1 MEAILQ
7 RLSQMQ
13 VDLQEVKKDTKDN
26 GRRLT
31 DLCISTGKY
40 ETRLD
45 AIEEIAR
52 EAKKIS
58 LEGHV
63 DNCPRREW
71 PHDMAIPGTG
81 RREAVETG
89 RGSINLNVGNNDIRK
104 GGNGGDSVRKPR
116 GDSEAKNYFWIVF
129 GTISA
134 FVAVAS
140 FILNIVMLANK

>member
-7 RLSQMQ
+7 RLNQMQ
-13 VDLQEVKKDTKDN
+13 GDLQEVKKDTKDN

-31 DLCISTGKY
+31 DICISTGKY
-40 ETRLD
+40 ESRLD

-63 DNCPRREW
+63 DNCPRRDW
-71 PHDMAIPGTG
+71 PHEIPGAGTG
-81 RREAVETG
+81 RQG
-89 RGSINLNVGNNDIRK
+89 KIDINVGNNDIRK
-104 GGNGGDSVRKPR
+104 GGSGSVRKPR

-134 FVAVAS
+134 FVAAAS